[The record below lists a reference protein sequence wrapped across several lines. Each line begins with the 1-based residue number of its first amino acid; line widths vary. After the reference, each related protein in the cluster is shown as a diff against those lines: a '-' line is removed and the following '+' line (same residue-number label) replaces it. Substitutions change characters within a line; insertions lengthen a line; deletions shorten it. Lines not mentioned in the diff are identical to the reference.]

1 MEPGQSAWRSY
12 VRIAAVLRQRIAD
25 GRYPPG
31 SLLPSE
37 ATLAQ
42 EFQVVRNTMRRALA
56 ELVEEDLIGTVAGR
70 GRVVQATTGTAEAS
84 LLRYRQIASDI
95 TEAITAGQLAAG
107 ALLPSESTLVHRYGV
122 SRGTVRRA
130 LAELET
136 AGLVESR
143 QGHGRRVR
151 PV

>member
-1 MEPGQSAWRSY
+1 VEPGHSAWRSY

-37 ATLAQ
+37 MMLAQ
-42 EFQVVRNTMRRALA
+42 EFRVVRNTVRRALA
-56 ELVEEDLIGTVAGR
+56 ELAADNLIETVAGR
-70 GRVVQATTGTAEAS
+70 GRVVRTAGDTAGT
-84 LLRYRQIASDI
+84 LLRYRQIASDL
-95 TEAITAGQLAAG
+95 TAAISAGDLAAG
-107 ALLPSESTLVHRYGV
+107 DLLPSEATLVQRYGV

-130 LAELET
+130 LAELES

-151 PV
+151 HV

>member
-12 VRIAAVLRQRIAD
+12 VRIAAVLRQRIAN
-25 GRYPPG
+25 GQYPPG
-31 SLLPSE
+31 ALLPSE
-37 ATLAQ
+37 TALAQ
-42 EFQVVRNTMRRALA
+42 EFQVVRNTVRRALA
-56 ELVEEDLIGTVAGR
+56 ELAAEDLIGTVAGR
-70 GRVVQATTGTAEAS
+70 GRVVRAADDTATGT
-84 LLRYRQIASDI
+84 LLHYRQIASDI
-95 TEAITAGQLAAG
+95 TAAISSGHLVPG
-107 ALLPSESTLVHRYGV
+107 ELLPSEATLVGRYGV

-130 LAELET
+130 LAELES